1 VIDLSPRIFIAMNIT
16 KFIPLIF
23 PLVSG
28 LSACSSDAPRRYQD
42 VEELAH
48 PPRVQAEPGSVR
60 FEDEN
65 DGETTAESAK
75 EPLGDKVYQLDSKP
89 ATLRI
94 KLPFKKGWYAVR
106 LALKQLDADI
116 IKFDKEEGV
125 YVLNYKPE
133 GQDSGE
139 GGLLQGLLGGLLNS
153 QPETS
158 RYQILVKEQ
167 ASETEVTVTEA
178 KSRNKERYIYNPDGY
193 EDSEPV
199 ADPEVLFV
207 NLLKVLKEDV
217 VIKPAGKSSD

>member
-1 VIDLSPRIFIAMNIT
+1 MNMT
-16 KFIPLIF
+16 KFIPLIL
-23 PLVSG
+23 PIVSG
-28 LSACSSDAPRRYQD
+28 LAACSSDAHRKYQD

-60 FEDEN
+60 AEDEN
-65 DGETTAESAK
+65 DGEATAESAR

-116 IKFDKEEGV
+116 VSYDREEGV

-139 GGLLQGLLGGLLNS
+139 GGLLQGFLGGLLNS
-153 QPETS
+153 RPESS
-158 RYQILVKEQ
+158 RYQVTVKER
-167 ASETEVTVTEA
+167 ASETEVTVSEA
-178 KSRNKERYIYNPDGY
+178 KSRQKEKYIYNPDGY
-193 EDSEPV
+193 DDSEAA
-199 ADPEVLFV
+199 ADPEVLFK
-207 NLLKVLKEDV
+207 NLFKVLKEDV
-217 VIKPAGKSSD
+217 VLKPAGRSSD